1 MKFSVLQGLVLNTHS
16 LMEWLLIVILVLM
29 TIIGGFSYI
38 RVLYTLLTEN
48 TSLGLH
54 LLYWPNTHKDLYIV
68 YWGFLVFQFLAFVG
82 YSSISEFFTIQGLFT
97 NLIVIV

>member
-1 MKFSVLQGLVLNTHS
+1 MFYLF
-16 LMEWLLIVILVLM
+16 LII
-29 TIIGGFSYI
+29 T
-38 RVLYTLLTEN
+38 LYPFYHTAVHLF

-68 YWGFLVFQFLAFVG
+68 YWGFLVFQLLAFVG